1 MFNWHSAANNPS
13 KGDDM
18 FFKQRNKKDGPQE
31 TTTCEQKPDENS
43 LKLTTE
49 ALRSVLGENSD
60 VAFKEIYINGNE
72 DLCTTLLYVEGMI
85 NTKTVNDD
93 ILKPLIQESR
103 LSEDRSLKGL
113 IKLIEYGT
121 VYHAAHKTRTDI
133 NDCINDVISGS
144 AALIFDSERKAI
156 TFDVKGFEKR
166 AITEP
171 TGENVQKGAKD
182 VFVETLRVNTA
193 TVRRRIKTPKLRI
206 VQTIVGRQ
214 SMTAVAVVYIEGLTN
229 KHLVDEV
236 KKRLDN
242 IQIDELISP
251 GHIEEYIS
259 DSRTTMFP
267 QIAATE
273 RPDKFCS
280 NIVSGMV
287 GLVIDGLPI
296 AYIVPATI
304 NQLMQA
310 PEDYAHNYI
319 VSSFIRS
326 TRYFLMVLT
335 LFFPGVYIS
344 VTTFHHEMIPKD
356 LALSIVATKEGVPLP
371 AFIEVLLM
379 LFAFEILLEAGM
391 RLPKTIGQA
400 LSIVGALI
408 LGEAAAAAKIV
419 SPSVVIVVAITGIA
433 GFTMSNLDFS
443 NALRLWR
450 LIIAV
455 LSSIA
460 GLFGLTIGGLIL
472 LFHYCTLESFGVPY
486 LSPFVTADGKSWTDT
501 VFRLPLFLHKKRPKE
516 LHVTNKRRQK

>member
-1 MFNWHSAANNPS
+1 ML
-13 KGDDM
+13 
-18 FFKQRNKKDGPQE
+18 FKRRNRKNGSVE
-31 TTTCEQKPDENS
+31 TKTYEQKPDTNNHE
-43 LKLTTE
+43 LTAE

-60 VAFKEIYINGNE
+60 VTFKEICINGKE
-72 DLCTTLLYVEGMI
+72 HLLTTLLYIEGMI
-85 NTKTVNDD
+85 DTKTVNDD
-93 ILKPLIQESR
+93 ILKPLAQESR
-103 LSEDRSLKGL
+103 LSEDKSLKG
-113 IKLIEYGT
+113 IITLIEHGT
-121 VYHAAHKTRTDI
+121 VYHAAHKTRTNI
-133 NDCINDVISGS
+133 NDCINDVINGS
-144 AALIFDSERKAI
+144 AALIFDSERMAI

-214 SMTAVAVVYIEGLTN
+214 SMTAVAIVYIEGLTN
-229 KHLVDEV
+229 KFLVNEV

-242 IQIDELISP
+242 IQIDEVVSS

-259 DSRTTMFP
+259 DSKTTMFP

-273 RPDKFCS
+273 RPDRFCS
-280 NIVSGMV
+280 NIISGRV
-287 GLVIDGLPI
+287 GLIIDGLPI
-296 AYIVPATI
+296 SYIVPATI

-310 PEDYAHNYI
+310 SEDYSQNYI
-319 VSSFIRS
+319 VSTFIRCM
-326 TRYFLMVLT
+326 RYFLMFLT
-335 LFFPGVYIS
+335 LFFSGIYIS
-344 VTTFHHEMIPKD
+344 VATFHHEMIPKE
-356 LALSIVATKEGVPLP
+356 LAISIAAAKEGVPFP

-379 LFAFEILLEAGM
+379 LLAFEILLEAGL
-391 RLPKTIGQA
+391 RLPRTIGQA

-408 LGEAAAAAKIV
+408 LGEAAVTAKIV

-433 GFTMSNLDFS
+433 GFTMPNQDFS

-460 GLFGLTIGGLIL
+460 GLFGLTIGSLIL

-486 LSPFVTADGKSWTDT
+486 LSPFVTADSKSWTDT
-501 VFRLPLFLHKKRPKE
+501 VFRLPLFLHKKRPEE